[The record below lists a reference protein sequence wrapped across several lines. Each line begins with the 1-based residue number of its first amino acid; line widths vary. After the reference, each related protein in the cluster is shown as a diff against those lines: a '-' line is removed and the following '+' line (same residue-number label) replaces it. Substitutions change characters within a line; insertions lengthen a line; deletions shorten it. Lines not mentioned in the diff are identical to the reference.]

1 MDNIIG
7 KEVQHKIFG
16 IGTVVAIKHIIFV
29 QFSDI
34 VKKFSYPDAFKQF
47 LVAQD
52 TEFQSQA
59 QHDIEEK

>member
-1 MDNIIG
+1 M
-7 KEVQHKIFG
+7 
-16 IGTVVAIKHIIFV
+16 